1 MKSVLSSAMGVLL
14 ASLLALS
21 LTVLVG
27 GSMGFPE
34 NIDHR
39 REMQR
44 YLHETGMLQSGPK
57 RAEDVDR
64 IMRELRRRSEERN
77 FEGTLL
83 TDVRSIA
90 VHHAWL
96 LGLLTFAV
104 FLAFRLSFR
113 ATWGV
118 GVVSVFLWLWAAPVT
133 ALCYLAGYAAHA
145 GVRAVRSYVGR
156 TRG

>member
-1 MKSVLSSAMGVLL
+1 MKNALSATIGALL
-14 ASLLALS
+14 ATLLALS
-21 LTVLVG
+21 LTVLIG
-27 GSMGFPE
+27 AFIGSP
-34 NIDHR
+34 
-39 REMQR
+39 
-44 YLHETGMLQSGPK
+44 
-57 RAEDVDR
+57 EDVDGY
-64 IMRELRRRSEERN
+64 REQQRFLHEAGMLKSGPMGADEYDRKMQEARRLVEQRN
-77 FEGTLL
+77 FKQTPL

-118 GVVSVFLWLWAAPVT
+118 GVVSVLLWLWAAPVT